1 MPEIDSDA
9 TPAHA
14 VPWARLPRA
23 LKPFRLLQYRLLATA
38 LTLSLLGAGMWIVA
52 VVWQVIALGG
62 GPAELS
68 LVATGNAIGMLV
80 AVLFGGVLADR
91 VPQRNILIVVE
102 ATKTLSIAAT
112 AVLALSGTLELW
124 HLVVITL
131 ILGVADGFFYP
142 AYSALLPSI
151 LPADDLLAANGVEG
165 MLRPTIMQAAGPALA
180 SAAIAA
186 FSPGLAFAL
195 VAGAQLLAVGGLALI
210 RTTPV
215 RREIGEP
222 QHPLRALTSDL
233 REGFVYMWKTP
244 WLLGTL
250 VFACLLILVIMGP
263 IEVLLPFAVRD
274 QTGGGPAAFAL
285 VLAAFGIGG
294 AIGSLVVASLRLPRR
309 YLTIMNLLWGAGC
322 IPLFIIGYTSQL
334 WVMVIA
340 LFIVGFTFSAATVIW
355 GTLLQRRV
363 PPALLGRVSSLDFF
377 VSLALMPISMAVA
390 GPVGEAIGL
399 APAFL
404 AAGVIPVILAVATI
418 LFFRLPRDEI
428 RHPLDPVADVDAP
441 DAAPSALD
449 DGNRPD
455 VATTPVERH
464 TEPVDRGE

>member
-9 TPAHA
+9 TPAY
-14 VPWARLPRA
+14 PPPRGGLPRA
-23 LKPFRLLQYRLLATA
+23 LRPFRLGQYRLLAGA

-52 VVWQVIALGG
+52 VVWQVIELGG

-68 LVATGNAIGMLV
+68 FVAAGNAAGMLV

-91 VPQRNILIVVE
+91 VPQRNILLAVE
-102 ATKTLSIAAT
+102 ATKTVSIATA

-124 HLVVITL
+124 HLVIVTT
-131 ILGVADGFFYP
+131 ILGLADGFFYP
-142 AYSALLPSI
+142 AYSALLPAI
-151 LPADDLLAANGVEG
+151 LPAEDLLAANGVEG

-186 FSPGLAFAL
+186 FSPGLAFAF
-195 VAGAQLLAVGGLALI
+195 VAAAQALAVGGLLLI
-210 RTTPV
+210 RSTPV
-215 RREIGEP
+215 RREIGKP
-222 QHPLRALTSDL
+222 QHPLRALSSDL
-233 REGFVYMWKTP
+233 REGFVYMWRTP

-250 VFACLLILVIMGP
+250 LYACLLVFVIMGP

-274 QTGGGPAAFAL
+274 QTGGGPGAFAL
-285 VLAAFGIGG
+285 VLAAFGVGG
-294 AIGSLVVASLRLPRR
+294 ALGSLVVASLTLPRR

-322 IPLFIIGYTSQL
+322 IPLAVIGTTSQL
-334 WVMVIA
+334 WLMVVA
-340 LFIVGFTFSAATVIW
+340 LFLVGFTFSAATVIW

-404 AAGVIPVILAVATI
+404 AAGAIPFVLAVATI
-418 LFFRLPRDEI
+418 LLFKLPEDEI
-428 RHPLDPVADVDAP
+428 LHPLDPAGEPAVDIET
-441 DAAPSALD
+441 DAVSSD
-449 DGNRPD
+449 SGDGIRRD
-455 VATTPVERH
+455 AGSE
-464 TEPVDRGE
+464 

>member
-9 TPAHA
+9 TPAHSIS
-14 VPWARLPRA
+14 WARLPRA
-23 LKPFRLLQYRLLATA
+23 LRPFRLGQYRLLAGA

-52 VVWQVIALGG
+52 VVWQVIELGG
-62 GPAELS
+62 GPADLS
-68 LVATGNAIGMLV
+68 LVATGNAAGMLV

-91 VPQRNILIVVE
+91 VPQRNILVAVE
-102 ATKTLSIAAT
+102 AAKTIAITTA

-124 HLVVITL
+124 HLVIVTM
-131 ILGVADGFFYP
+131 ILGLADGFFYP

-151 LPADDLLAANGVEG
+151 LPAEELLAANGVEG

-186 FSPGLAFAL
+186 FSPGLAFAC
-195 VAGAQLLAVGGLALI
+195 VAGAQALAVGGLLLI
-210 RTTPV
+210 RSTPV
-215 RREIGEP
+215 RRDIGEP

-233 REGFVYMWKTP
+233 REGFVYMWRTP

-250 VFACLLILVIMGP
+250 LYACLLVFVIMGP

-285 VLAAFGIGG
+285 VLAAFGVGG
-294 AIGSLVVASLRLPRR
+294 AIGSLVVASLKLPRR

-322 IPLFIIGYTSQL
+322 IPLVVIGYTSQL
-334 WVMVIA
+334 WLMVVA
-340 LFIVGFTFSAATVIW
+340 LFFVGFTFSAATVIW

-390 GPVGEAIGL
+390 GPVGEAVGL
-399 APAFL
+399 APAFV
-404 AAGVIPVILAVATI
+404 AAGAIPVVLAVVTI
-418 LFFRLPRDEI
+418 LLFRLGKDEI
-428 RHPLDPVADVDAP
+428 LHPLDLAE
-441 DAAPSALD
+441 
-449 DGNRPD
+449 
-455 VATTPVERH
+455 TTPPDDDETDAVGSGDGARRDAGAE
-464 TEPVDRGE
+464 

>member
-1 MPEIDSDA
+1 MPEIDGDA
-9 TPAHA
+9 TPNT
-14 VPWARLPRA
+14 PPPRIRLPRA
-23 LKPFRLLQYRLLATA
+23 LRPFRLGQYRLLAGA

-52 VVWQVIALGG
+52 VVWQVIDLGG

-68 LVATGNAIGMLV
+68 IVATGNAIGMLV

-91 VPQRNILIVVE
+91 VPQRNILVAVE
-102 ATKTLSIAAT
+102 STKTAFIAA
-112 AVLALSGTLELW
+112 AAFLALTGALQLW
-124 HLVVITL
+124 HLVVVTL
-131 ILGVADGFFYP
+131 VLGLADGFFYP

-180 SAAIAA
+180 SVAIAA
-186 FSPGLAFAL
+186 FSPGLAFAF
-195 VAGAQLLAVGGLALI
+195 VAGAQFLAVCGLLLI
-210 RTTPV
+210 RSTPV
-215 RREIGEP
+215 RREIGEK

-233 REGFVYMWKTP
+233 REGFVYMWRTP

-250 VFACLLILVIMGP
+250 LYACLLVLVIMGP

-294 AIGSLVVASLRLPRR
+294 AVGSLVVASMKLPRR

-322 IPLFIIGYTSQL
+322 VPLAVIGLTSDL
-334 WVMVIA
+334 WLMVVA
-340 LFIVGFTFSAATVIW
+340 VFVVGFTFSAATVIW

-404 AAGVIPVILAVATI
+404 AAGAIPVLLAIVTILA
-418 LFFRLPRDEI
+418 FRLPQDEL
-428 RHPLDPVADVDAP
+428 RHPLDAVDDADASP
-441 DAAPSALD
+441 ATGLDAAAS
-449 DGNRPD
+449 
-455 VATTPVERH
+455 ERRAPADADE
-464 TEPVDRGE
+464 T

>member
-9 TPAHA
+9 TPNQ
-14 VPWARLPRA
+14 PISWARLPRA
-23 LKPFRLLQYRLLATA
+23 LKPFRLGQYRVLAGA

-52 VVWQVIALGG
+52 VVWQVIELGG
-62 GPAELS
+62 GPADLS
-68 LVATGNAIGMLV
+68 LVATGNAAGMLV

-91 VPQRNILIVVE
+91 VPQRNILVAVE
-102 ATKTLSIAAT
+102 ATKTLSIAT
-112 AVLALSGTLELW
+112 AAVVALSGALELW
-124 HLVVITL
+124 HLVIVTT

-142 AYSALLPSI
+142 AYSALLPAI
-151 LPADDLLAANGVEG
+151 LPAEDLLAANGVEG

-195 VAGAQLLAVGGLALI
+195 VAGAQLLAVGGLLLI
-210 RTTPV
+210 HVTPV
-215 RREIGEP
+215 RRDMGEP
-222 QHPLRALTSDL
+222 QHPIRALTSDL

-250 VFACLLILVIMGP
+250 LYACLLVFVIMGP
-263 IEVLLPFAVRD
+263 IEVLMPFAVRD
-274 QTGGGPAAFAL
+274 QTGGGAGAFAL
-285 VLAAFGIGG
+285 VLAAFGVGG
-294 AIGSLVVASLRLPRR
+294 AIGSLVVASMKLPRR

-322 IPLFIIGYTSQL
+322 IPLVVLGYTSQL
-334 WVMVIA
+334 WLMVA
-340 LFIVGFTFSAATVIW
+340 AVFIVGFTFSAATVIW

-404 AAGVIPVILAVATI
+404 AAGVIPVLLAVATI
-418 LFFRLPRDEI
+418 LIFRLPQDEI
-428 RHPLDPVADVDAP
+428 RHPLDTADATAGETDAVG
-441 DAAPSALD
+441 SES
-449 DGNRPD
+449 G
-455 VATTPVERH
+455 ERSRSD
-464 TEPVDRGE
+464 TGPE

>member
-9 TPAHA
+9 TPDHFIS
-14 VPWARLPRA
+14 WERLPRA
-23 LKPFRLLQYRLLATA
+23 LKPFRLGQYRLLAGA

-52 VVWQVIALGG
+52 VVWQVIELGG
-62 GPAELS
+62 GPADLS
-68 LVATGNAIGMLV
+68 LVATGNAAGMLV

-91 VPQRNILIVVE
+91 VPQRNILVCVE
-102 ATKTLSIAAT
+102 LLKTVSIATA
-112 AVLALSGTLELW
+112 AVLALGGTLELW
-124 HLVVITL
+124 HLVIVTT
-131 ILGVADGFFYP
+131 ILGIADGFFYP
-142 AYSALLPSI
+142 AYSALLPAI
-151 LPADDLLAANGVEG
+151 LPAEDLLAANGVEG

-180 SAAIAA
+180 SVAIAA
-186 FSPGLAFAL
+186 VSPGLAFAC
-195 VAGAQLLAVGGLALI
+195 VAGAQILAVGGLFLI
-210 RTTPV
+210 RSTPV

-233 REGFVYMWKTP
+233 HEGFAYMLRTP

-250 VFACLLILVIMGP
+250 LYACLLVFLIIGP

-274 QTGGGPAAFAL
+274 QTGGGPGAFAL
-285 VLAAFGIGG
+285 ALAAFGIGG
-294 AIGSLVVASLRLPRR
+294 AVGSLVVASMKLPRR
-309 YLTIMNLLWGAGC
+309 YLTVMNLLWGAGC
-322 IPLFIIGYTSQL
+322 IPLIAIGYTTQL
-334 WVMVIA
+334 WFMVVA

-404 AAGVIPVILAVATI
+404 AAGAIPVVLAVATI
-418 LFFRLPRDEI
+418 LIFRLPQDEI
-428 RHPLDPVADVDAP
+428 QHPLDAADETVEEADAVGSESGEAP
-441 DAAPSALD
+441 RSDADL
-449 DGNRPD
+449 
-455 VATTPVERH
+455 E
-464 TEPVDRGE
+464 